1 MRPTQLNFAPVG
13 TFKKSVLDV
22 LLMGLA
28 AVSVFL
34 FYDSYTR
41 LQQSADVAHRAQLL
55 LKKDNVISP
64 PSSASLEQL
73 AFAKNVQADLNTPW
87 MKMLQAIE
95 AVKQQNPHI
104 EFTSI
109 QPNKS
114 RQLVSIKGVSEQ
126 FEEITQLVESLN
138 AAPVFSDAML
148 MSQHVEQDD
157 AGARYVFELS
167 VAWPL

>member
-1 MRPTQLNFAPVG
+1 
-13 TFKKSVLDV
+13 
-22 LLMGLA
+22 
-28 AVSVFL
+28 
-34 FYDSYTR
+34 
-41 LQQSADVAHRAQLL
+41 
-55 LKKDNVISP
+55 
-64 PSSASLEQL
+64 LEQL